1 MEKPAKNFPSPN
13 RNSLKAYA
21 KYSGIAFQMAAI
33 ILVGLWLGMK
43 LDEYL
48 EFSIPVLTVLFTFL
62 SFGVALYYL
71 FKGIAK

>member
-1 MEKPAKNFPSPN
+1 MEKPGKNLPNLN
-13 RNSLKAYA
+13 RNSLKIYA

-48 EFSIPVLTVLFTFL
+48 ELSIPVLTVLFTFI
-62 SFGVALYYL
+62 SFGFALYYL
-71 FKGIAK
+71 FRGIAK